1 MSRIGKSPVNIPEN
15 VTVELNNNN
24 VIVKGPQGE
33 LQQEFEKIVSINKE
47 ENKIV
52 VKPVDI
58 KKNKKFVNSYWGLT
72 TKLIRNMIDGVTNGF
87 EKKLIIEG
95 VGYKAQAQ
103 GNKLVLTVGYSHS
116 VEMIIPSDL
125 KVEVKDNTNITVKG
139 IDKYKVGQ
147 YAALIRSKRKPEPYK
162 GKGIK
167 YFDERIKRKVGKT
180 GV

>member
-24 VIVKGPQGE
+24 VIVKGPKGE
-33 LQQEFEKIVSINKE
+33 LHREFEKVVSINKE

-52 VKPVDI
+52 VKPADVD
-58 KKNKKFVNSYWGLT
+58 KKDKFTNSYWGLT
-72 TKLIRNMIDGVTNGF
+72 TKLIQNMIDGVTNGF

-103 GNKLVLTVGYSHS
+103 GNKLVLTVGYSHL
-116 VEMIIPSDL
+116 VEMIVPPDL
-125 KVEVKDNTNITVKG
+125 KVEVKDNTNISVKG
-139 IDKYKVGQ
+139 IDKHNVGQ

-167 YFDERIKRKVGKT
+167 YSDERIKRKVGKT